1 MTRADYEFFD
11 ARITRLERMV
21 ALHNEL
27 ARSRTSAQ
35 VEAVLEQ
42 LRATEALTPLRKER
56 KSRV

>member
-27 ARSRTSAQ
+27 ARSRTSAE
-35 VEAVLEQ
+35 VELVIKQ
-42 LRATEALTPLRKER
+42 LREIEALTPKLKER